1 MSKIRRLLKGGEGM
15 TMAEVLVAFAIF
27 AMLLLMF
34 QRTVTLS
41 SHVMQSSEDVR
52 RQTERLYDAF
62 YQQTAYTT
70 PAQNPDL
77 AEEKKEK
84 AKTYTFQGDSGT
96 GGFSLNTYSD
106 SFTEEDDGTV
116 YYFGLRKSL
125 DSEG

>member
-1 MSKIRRLLKGGEGM
+1 MKKNPQAAAGPEGYDHGRGAGGFRHLCH
-15 TMAEVLVAFAIF
+15 ASF
-27 AMLLLMF
+27 LMF

-70 PAQNPDL
+70 PAQSPEL

-84 AKTYTFQGDSGT
+84 VQTYTFQGESAAT
-96 GGFSLNTYSD
+96 VFRCRL
-106 SFTEEDDGTV
+106 TEIPSQKATTAP
-116 YYFGLRKSL
+116 YTISACARI
-125 DSEG
+125 

>member
-1 MSKIRRLLKGGEGM
+1 MKKIHRLLQGRKGM

-62 YQQTAYTT
+62 YQQTAYTLSLIHIWCWRYGWSREKTKRFVRWST
-70 PAQNPDL
+70 PC
-77 AEEKKEK
+77 
-84 AKTYTFQGDSGT
+84 FC
-96 GGFSLNTYSD
+96 
-106 SFTEEDDGTV
+106 
-116 YYFGLRKSL
+116 RMR
-125 DSEG
+125 

>member
-1 MSKIRRLLKGGEGM
+1 MKKIHRLLQGRKGM

-70 PAQNPDL
+70 PAQSPEL

-84 AKTYTFQGDSGT
+84 VQTYTFQGESGSDS
-96 GGFSLNTYSD
+96 FSLQTYRD
-106 SFTEEDDGTV
+106 SFTEGDDGTV
-116 YYFGLRKSL
+116 HYIGVREDLTP
-125 DSEG
+125 